1 MSRVGR
7 PNVLIAAVQV
17 PFTRGGA
24 EILVDKLRQE
34 LAVRDFNVDVVQLP
48 FQAQPKE
55 KLLDQMALWRAL
67 DLTVFNGRKVDLVI
81 CTKFPSYLLSHP
93 NKVLWL
99 VHQHRQL
106 YDLYGTRFGDFT
118 SGLEDEALRRMVV
131 QADLTGLRECQ
142 ALFTISQNVTVR
154 LQRYLELESLSLPPP
169 LPLGNRYFH
178 GKRGDYILSVGRIC
192 SIKRVDL
199 IIKALPGIPGELKL
213 KIVGVPDE
221 PAIDTYL
228 RSEIDKHHLWN
239 RVEFLG
245 RVTDDELLQL
255 YANCFAVYY
264 APFDEDYGFVTLEAL
279 ASGKPVITANDSGG
293 VLEFVRDEENGLVV
307 ESSEQAMG
315 QAFSRLWSDLL
326 LYDQLVRNALASEK
340 ILDWDFLIGQ
350 LTATLV
356 QKSEGELSDDGE
368 RTTGELA
375 GLQTAL

>member
-368 RTTGELA
+368 RTTGELV